1 MALLLLS
8 GCLLISTFS
17 TDPLLRLDAWYSP
30 LVLRRRKCSCPD
42 TAELDGQQILT
53 RSDLQQNGTKLGE
66 IPLANAAIGRQSSRA
81 ADAGEDAYLH
91 AFLIRTQNDKEQ
103 DADHILCA
111 ENDEAR
117 DEWVQA
123 LTTLQ
128 PVKSTPTTARP
139 TGGSVSFDRERI
151 QTSNIPMTASTP
163 PPIMNDERRPSHQS
177 QSQSRRQ
184 SGSAASGPPPQD
196 PRNLSTRQAGS
207 DMAPSASMPA
217 NLDAM
222 ARGNYPDPEKRSNSA
237 QGHHQEQRTP
247 AKLQAAPERRRPSA
261 QLDRPS
267 SPERE
272 RRSANDSASKFV
284 ASNVSGPMNAQPLP
298 SGYEF
303 KKAERQKKTKS
314 SFWNFGARSESA
326 FVVVDRWKLI
336 SSFCRYQ

>member
-1 MALLLLS
+1 MSLDLLEPSNDSLTPLS
-8 GCLLISTFS
+8 
-17 TDPLLRLDAWYSP
+17 
-30 LVLRRRKCSCPD
+30 
-42 TAELDGQQILT
+42 QQ
-53 RSDLQQNGTKLGE
+53 RNGTKLGE

-91 AFLIRTQNDKEQ
+91 AFLIRTQNDKDQ

-128 PVKSTPTTARP
+128 PVRPTPTRAN
-139 TGGSVSFDRERI
+139 GSMSFDRERI
-151 QTSNIPMTASTP
+151 QTSSIPITSSTP
-163 PPIMNDERRPSHQS
+163 PPIVTNERRPSQAS
-177 QSQSRRQ
+177 SAGSRRASASAQ
-184 SGSAASGPPPQD
+184 GSAASAVPHQD
-196 PRNLSTRQAGS
+196 PRNLSTRLAGS

-222 ARGNYPDPEKRSNSA
+222 ARGGNFPDPEKRSTSA
-237 QGHHQEQRTP
+237 QGHHQEQRGP
-247 AKLQAAPERRRPSA
+247 AKLQVAPERRRPSA
-261 QLDRPS
+261 QLDRS
-267 SPERE
+267 GSPERD
-272 RRSANDSASKFV
+272 RRAGSESNSNKLI

-314 SFWNFGARSESA
+314 SFWNFGARSGFFSP
-326 FVVVDRWKLI
+326 
-336 SSFCRYQ
+336 SSRLASRI